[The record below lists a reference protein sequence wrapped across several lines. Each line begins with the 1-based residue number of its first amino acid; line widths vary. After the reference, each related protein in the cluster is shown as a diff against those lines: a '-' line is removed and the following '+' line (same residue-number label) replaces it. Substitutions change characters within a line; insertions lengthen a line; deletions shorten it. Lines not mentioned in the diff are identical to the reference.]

1 MADATPSRD
10 GLLDLAAAGDGAAWG
25 VLLTEHEER
34 LRRIVAF
41 RLDARLR
48 GRIDAADI
56 VQEAFLEASE
66 HRADYLRKAALP
78 IFLWLRGVVRNK
90 LLEVQRQHLGTRMR
104 DAARDVALQGAA
116 MPHQTSADLVAQL
129 TGHATRPSAGA
140 IRGEDKK
147 QLHDALDAM
156 DPIDRE
162 VLALRHFEQLTNGE
176 AAQVLGIHE
185 RAAAKRY
192 LRALARLKAILA
204 GMPGGLTGL
213 RP

>member
-1 MADATPSRD
+1 MADVTPPPN
-10 GLLDLAAAGDGAAWG
+10 GLLDRAVAGDSAAWG
-25 VLLTEHEER
+25 ALLTEHEER
-34 LRRIVAF
+34 LRRMVAF

-56 VQEAFLEASE
+56 VQEAFLEAAA
-66 HRADYLRKAALP
+66 HRADFLRQPELP
-78 IFLWLRGVVRNK
+78 LFLWLRGVVRNK
-90 LLEVQRQHLGTRMR
+90 LLEIQRHHLGARMR
-104 DAARDVALQGAA
+104 DAARDIALQGGPTAA
-116 MPHQTSADLVAQL
+116 ETSAALVAQL
-129 TGHATRPSAGA
+129 TGHATRPSAA
-140 IRGEDKK
+140 AMRGERKEK
-147 QLHDALDAM
+147 VHEALDAM

-176 AAQVLGIHE
+176 AASVLGIQE

-192 LRALARLKAILA
+192 LRALARLKKILA